1 MKKAKSP
8 IRVGQA
14 VFVRTVTYHYTGR
27 IIEISDGEI
36 VLDQAAWIA
45 DSGRWANALA
55 TGQLNEIEPYPGV
68 ISIARGAVV
77 DVSPWNHELPQAVR

>member
-1 MKKAKSP
+1 MKKSKSP

-14 VFVRTVTYHYTGR
+14 VFIRTVTYHYTGR
-27 IIEISDGEI
+27 IIEVSDCEI

-45 DSGRWANALA
+45 DSGRWSNALA

-68 ISIARGAVV
+68 ISIARGAIA
-77 DVSPWNHELPQAVR
+77 DVSPWNHALPKAVK